1 MKINKE
7 LIKLLI
13 KKKSLKQK
21 DVAMQLEVSP
31 QDFNNWMFRGIFPHY
46 NKLEKLADI
55 LEIEVSELHTEN
67 NISEP
72 FTIYGKKLS
81 FTPDELIPFY
91 ELDQHMG
98 LSAIWNND
106 GSLEPKDFVYMP
118 GLNADFLMA
127 YYGSGMEPQLENGD
141 WIALRQVSDMSFFNY
156 GSIHV
161 VATKEQIIVRTLKK
175 GEQERT
181 IRLCT
186 NKKSIDEIV
195 LTKKAIKALYVV
207 VSIVKRNLI

>member
-21 DVAMQLEVSP
+21 DVALQLEVSP

-46 NKLEKLADI
+46 NKLEKLAEI
-55 LEIEVSELHTEN
+55 LETEITELHIEN

-72 FTIYGKKLS
+72 FNLYGKKLS
-81 FTPDELIPFY
+81 FTPEELIPFY
-91 ELDQHMG
+91 ELDQHVR
-98 LSAIWNND
+98 LSAIWNDD

-118 GLNADFLMA
+118 GLNANFMMT

-141 WIALRQVSDMSFFNY
+141 WIALRKVSDLSFFNY
-156 GSIHV
+156 GSLHV

-175 GEQERT
+175 GENERSVK
-181 IRLCT
+181 LSA
-186 NKKSIDEIV
+186 NKKSIDEID
-195 LTKKAIKALYVV
+195 LPKKAIKALYVV
-207 VSIVKRNLI
+207 VSIIKRNLI

>member
-21 DVAMQLEVSP
+21 DVALQLEVSP

-55 LEIEVSELHTEN
+55 LETDVAELHIEN

-81 FTPDELIPFY
+81 FTPDELLPFY
-91 ELDQHMG
+91 ELDQHVG
-98 LSAIWNND
+98 LSAIWDND
-106 GSLEPKDFVYMP
+106 GSLEPKDFVYLP
-118 GLNADFLMA
+118 GLNANFLMT
-127 YYGSGMEPQLENGD
+127 YYGNGMEPQLENGD
-141 WIALRQVSDMSFFNY
+141 WMALRRVSDLTFFNY

-161 VATKEQIIVRTLKK
+161 IATKEQIIVRTLKK
-175 GEQERT
+175 GEQKGT
-181 IRLCT
+181 INLCT
-186 NKKSIDEIV
+186 NKKSIDDIE
-195 LTKKAIKALYVV
+195 LPKKAIKALYVV

>member
-21 DVAMQLEVSP
+21 DVALKLDVSP

-46 NKLEKLADI
+46 NKLEKLAEI
-55 LEIEVSELHTEN
+55 LDTEVTELHIEN

-81 FTPDELIPFY
+81 FNSDELIPFY
-91 ELDQHMG
+91 ELDQHVG

-106 GSLEPKDFVYMP
+106 GSLAPKDFIYLP
-118 GLNADFLMA
+118 GLNASFLMT
-127 YYGSGMEPQLENGD
+127 YYGNGMEPQLENGD
-141 WIALRQVSDMSFFNY
+141 WIALRRVSDLSFFNY
-156 GSIHV
+156 GSLHAI
-161 VATKEQIIVRTLKK
+161 ATKEQIIVRTLKK
-175 GEQERT
+175 GTNERS
-181 IRLCT
+181 IRLCS
-186 NKKSIDEIV
+186 NKKSIDDIE
-195 LTKKAIKALYVV
+195 LNKKAIKALYVI

>member
-21 DVAMQLEVSP
+21 DVALQLEVSP

-55 LEIEVSELHTEN
+55 LETPVTELHVEN

-72 FTIYGKKLS
+72 FTVYGKKLS
-81 FTPDELIPFY
+81 FTPDELLPFY
-91 ELDQHMG
+91 ELDQHIG
-98 LSAIWNND
+98 LSALWDND
-106 GSLEPKDFVYMP
+106 GSIEPKEFFYLP
-118 GLNADFLMA
+118 GINANFLMT

-141 WIALRQVSDMSFFNY
+141 WMALRRVSDLSFFNY

-161 VATKEQIIVRTLKK
+161 IATKEQIIVRTIKK
-175 GEQERT
+175 SEHERSIT
-181 IRLCT
+181 LCT
-186 NKKSIDEIV
+186 NKKSIDDIV
-195 LTKKAIKALYVV
+195 LNKKAIKALYVV
-207 VSIVKRNLI
+207 VSVVKRNLI